1 MAAYFVSTT
10 GNDSGNGSSET
21 PWRTISRAM
30 QANLQPGDEVVVRPG
45 TYAEAVTI
53 TRSGSAAGDVTLR
66 SEIDGAAL
74 IRPPSGAW
82 NAVSVYANHV
92 TIKGFDI
99 KGGKGDG
106 IEANDVHH
114 ISVLDNTIHGA
125 GESGIQFNWAEFIRI
140 EGNHVYGNASS
151 GWFSGISIYQTRN
164 ITGDT
169 TTAGY
174 RTIVKNNISHDNVT
188 KTGLHTDGNGIIID
202 DFQSTQTSGNP
213 NYNYPT
219 LVENN
224 LVYNNGGK
232 GIAVHWSDNVTVR
245 NNTSW
250 HNNLDP
256 LNTGTWRGELS
267 NQDSRDN
274 VWVNNI
280 AVADPTVNSNNTAI
294 GFYGSNARVVWESN
308 LTFNGVIGAASLKL
322 EGGSNPAP
330 SAANGNLLGV
340 DPRFVG
346 APANFDLAANSP
358 ARDAGTAKYGLAATD
373 LDGGARAIGA
383 VDMGAYESGDGA
395 ANRAPS
401 ATNDSGF
408 QTAYG
413 TPATIRASTLIA
425 NDSDPD
431 GDALGVVAVSG
442 ATGGTVRLNSAS
454 DVVFTPAPDFS
465 GAAGFDYKISDGR
478 GGESSARVSLTVA
491 PPPTV
496 NAPPVAVNDAATT
509 REGATVTIY
518 PLGNDRDPDGDPL
531 SLAVLD
537 LAGTIGAVTT
547 GSNGAVVYNPSGRFE
562 HLGVGKTAIDKF
574 GYTVADGKGGRAAGV
589 VTVTVTGVSGSG
601 KFTESIDVATAK
613 PLKENIALRYLWAR
627 HRITL
632 LSDYNKLHSSDK
644 RVKEVTEL
652 GLTYNLL
659 TAYT

>member
-1 MAAYFVSTT
+1 
-10 GNDSGNGSSET
+10 
-21 PWRTISRAM
+21 
-30 QANLQPGDEVVVRPG
+30 
-45 TYAEAVTI
+45 
-53 TRSGSAAGDVTLR
+53 
-66 SEIDGAAL
+66 
-74 IRPPSGAW
+74 
-82 NAVSVYANHV
+82 
-92 TIKGFDI
+92 
-99 KGGKGDG
+99 
-106 IEANDVHH
+106 
-114 ISVLDNTIHGA
+114 
-125 GESGIQFNWAEFIRI
+125 
-140 EGNHVYGNASS
+140 
-151 GWFSGISIYQTRN
+151 
-164 ITGDT
+164 
-169 TTAGY
+169 
-174 RTIVKNNISHDNVT
+174 
-188 KTGLHTDGNGIIID
+188 
-202 DFQSTQTSGNP
+202 
-213 NYNYPT
+213 
-219 LVENN
+219 
-224 LVYNNGGK
+224 
-232 GIAVHWSDNVTVR
+232 
-245 NNTSW
+245 
-250 HNNLDP
+250 
-256 LNTGTWRGELS
+256 
-267 NQDSRDN
+267 
-274 VWVNNI
+274 VNNI

-562 HLGVGKTAIDKF
+562 HLGSDHDPGGDASRQRPRHRRRRPQ
-574 GYTVADGKGGRAAGV
+574 GRRRRQSGGRDGAARRFGLRCV
-589 VTVTVTGVSGSG
+589 HCGG
-601 KFTESIDVATAK
+601 KRRRPRLV
-613 PLKENIALRYLWAR
+613 PLR
-627 HRITL
+627 HRRRQRIAGQRGGLPVHRSFRGASQRHLRL
-632 LSDYNKLHSSDK
+632 LDGGACPCRDLRPRH
-644 RVKEVTEL
+644 RRGGAWHEIR
-652 GLTYNLL
+652 GGR
-659 TAYT
+659 